1 MDKEGPMN
9 KDLKRELKEILLTR
23 IELTNMLSASHVGV
37 LESIARAVQALVALD
52 TVKEDIN
59 EEK

>member
-1 MDKEGPMN
+1 MN

>member
-1 MDKEGPMN
+1 MN

-23 IELTNMLSASHVGV
+23 IEGINMLSNTNVGV

-52 TVKEDIN
+52 TVKEDID